1 MGPAGKL
8 CHPCTSPWTT
18 NLSPSPLPSPSF
30 RSLQTLGVAAGAVGV
45 KTHVPCERLIKIPR
59 ELPLQA
65 AQVEAAL
72 DAEPN
77 QWRFASR
84 RPCEHAARR
93 PEAGAEKYSRG
104 VRPFINPII
113 VGELSDGV
121 QGSSVPDPA
130 GYLGLK
136 CCFAPFP
143 APHLCPR
150 SDAEA
155 SPACWG
161 PFFFGRILLV
171 ANLKDSLSS
180 AQLQSRSR
188 VFLLTWG
195 FCLCS
200 VSFL

>member
-8 CHPCTSPWTT
+8 CHPRTSPWTT
-18 NLSPSPLPSPSF
+18 NLSPSPLPNPSF
-30 RSLQTLGVAAGAVGV
+30 RSLQTLGVAAGAAGV
-45 KTHVPCERLIKIPR
+45 KTRVPCEHLIKIPW

-77 QWRFASR
+77 RWRFASR

-136 CCFAPFP
+136 CCFASFP
-143 APHLCPR
+143 VPHLCPG

-155 SPACWG
+155 SPGCWG
-161 PFFFGRILLV
+161 PCW
-171 ANLKDSLSS
+171 KDF
-180 AQLQSRSR
+180 ARSQAEGQPQHR
-188 VFLLTWG
+188 TTAEPKLCFASHLGFLLMLG
-195 FCLCS
+195 EFFI
-200 VSFL
+200 V